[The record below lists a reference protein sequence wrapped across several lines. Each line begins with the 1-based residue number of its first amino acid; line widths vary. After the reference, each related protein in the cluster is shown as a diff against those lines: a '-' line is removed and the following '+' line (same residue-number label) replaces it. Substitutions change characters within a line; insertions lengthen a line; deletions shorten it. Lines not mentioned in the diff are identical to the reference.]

1 MYKVSTMSGSI
12 AKNHART
19 PTRLWGMGLTP
30 EQVARVSKVEV
41 WGTSFKDHGPD
52 FTVHR
57 AIDSKGEIVASY
69 QVMGY

>member
-19 PTRLWGMGLTP
+19 PTRLFGMGLTS
-30 EQVARVSKVEV
+30 EQVERVSKVEV

-52 FTVHR
+52 FTEHR
-57 AIDSKGEIVASY
+57 ALDNRGEVVASY
-69 QVMGY
+69 RVDGY